1 MTQVLSP
8 PPAALALASQLLH
21 DGQLVAFPTE
31 TVYGLGAT
39 ALDAKAVLNIFA
51 AKGRP
56 ADNPL
61 IVHVYDRAQ
70 LTPLC
75 EVSPLAE
82 KLMDAFWPGPLT
94 LILPRKPA
102 IPDEVAANLPTV
114 AVRMPSHPVAAAL
127 LRACKL
133 PIAAPSA
140 NRSGKP
146 SPTTAHHVLVDMD
159 GRIPLILDGGSCDVG
174 VESTVL
180 DVTSGAPCILR
191 PGGITKDMLESVLGH
206 VDVAGSVLRP
216 LQKGEKALSPGM
228 RYKHYSPDGQVTLV
242 EGVEADVVAAMAKLA
257 AHADAQGHRACVM
270 CFTEHMDALKD
281 CHPHDIGSR
290 ANASEVA
297 HRLFDTLRRLDEE
310 HMDVIFSEV
319 VPPEGVGLA
328 VMNRLGRAAAFHTIQ
343 ARDVLKDLQS
353 AHLQTRLFHDTI
365 GGKPPTG
372 GLDHV

>member
-8 PPAALALASQLLH
+8 TPEALTLASQLLH

-31 TVYGLGAT
+31 TVYGLGAN

-94 LILPRKPA
+94 LILPRKSA
-102 IPDEVAANLPTV
+102 IPDEVAASLPTV

-242 EGVEADVVAAMAKLA
+242 EGAEADVVAAMAKLA

-290 ANASEVA
+290 DNASEVA

-328 VMNRLGRAAAFHTIQ
+328 VMNRLGRAAAFHTMQ
-343 ARDVLKDLQS
+343 ARDVTQDLQS

>member
-8 PPAALALASQLLH
+8 TPEALALASQLLH

-31 TVYGLGAT
+31 TVYGLGAN

-70 LTPLC
+70 LKPLC

-102 IPDEVAANLPTV
+102 IPDEVAASLPTV

-242 EGVEADVVAAMAKLA
+242 EGAEADVVAAMAKLA

-281 CHPHDIGSR
+281 CHPHGIGSR
-290 ANASEVA
+290 DNASEVA

-343 ARDVLKDLQS
+343 ARDVLKDEE
-353 AHLQTRLFHDTI
+353 A
-365 GGKPPTG
+365 
-372 GLDHV
+372 